1 MYRSL
6 LLVVLP
12 AMLLAGCVTAQGTT
26 EAHDGFF
33 IDDAALADPNYLAGI
48 DARPVEPWDDSTLGL
63 FAHRV
68 SAGTGTVVGYR
79 AYSPGKRRV
88 TDDEHFEK
96 VTLWFKQGP
105 LPVGT
110 TQIYDDTVVVVLTR
124 GGSAWPRSACSAVV
138 VNGSIDITPHRD
150 AIDVRVRGD
159 LAKRGNRHPQ
169 WCEEEYLDVSF
180 RASAMSLAALTPW
193 LGSAGAHPY
202 DESYRR

>member
-1 MYRSL
+1 MRAAIASAL
-6 LLVVLP
+6 L
-12 AMLLAGCVTAQGTT
+12 ATLLAGCMTASGWRGG
-26 EAHDGFF
+26 EDGFF
-33 IDDAALADPNYLAGI
+33 IDGAALANPDYLAGI

-79 AYSPGKRRV
+79 AYSPGKRMLS
-88 TDDEHFEK
+88 DDESFEK

-105 LPVGT
+105 LPAGT
-110 TQIYDDTVVVVLTR
+110 TQIHDDTVVVVHTR

-138 VNGSIDITPHRD
+138 VNGSIDIARQGEGV
-150 AIDVRVRGD
+150 DVRVRGD
-159 LAKRGNRHPQ
+159 LARRGNRHPQ
-169 WCEEEYLDVSF
+169 WCEQARLDVSF
-180 RASAMSLAALTPW
+180 SASAMPLASLTPW